1 MFIGDLQIDGMADN
15 GFSTRSVRHNGRE
28 AFPVDI

>member
-1 MFIGDLQIDGMADN
+1 MFIGDLQIDGIADI
-15 GFSTRSVRHNGRE
+15 GFRTRSVRHDGRE